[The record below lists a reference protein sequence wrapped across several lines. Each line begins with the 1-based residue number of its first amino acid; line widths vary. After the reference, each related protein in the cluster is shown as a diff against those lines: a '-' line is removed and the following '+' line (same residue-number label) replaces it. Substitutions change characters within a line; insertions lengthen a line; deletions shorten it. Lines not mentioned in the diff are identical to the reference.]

1 MRETSGDKIKNK
13 THNQRI
19 ENVALRVLL
28 MHNMLKMVNGHVSAF
43 GKTNWRSRKEV
54 CGFYSRIQGW
64 CEEEGWG
71 GAVVVKHLE
80 LERKHMKSISP
91 SLPPSVSPSLLPPS
105 SPTFPCVTSEKWASV
120 ARGPSPAAR
129 VLTEL
134 LEHMASL
141 RASSPPLAGWTHRR
155 FA

>member
-64 CEEEGWG
+64 CEEG
-71 GAVVVKHLE
+71 GSGRQALGTREKTYE
-80 LERKHMKSISP
+80 INF